1 MYNREI
7 EQRLE
12 KIRERVLKVTGVD
25 VVTEK
30 RRFQEIIYAKKI
42 FCTVAR
48 QKMATYHQIGNFL
61 RMNHASCINHTKDF
75 DYLCKF
81 DEQVKRNYLRVLGM
95 PQEGKM
101 SRDYFELSLGII

>member
-12 KIRERVLKVTGVD
+12 KIKQRVLEVTGVD
-25 VVTEK
+25 VTVEK

-48 QKMATYHQIGNFL
+48 QKKATFHQIGDFL
-61 RMNHASCINHTKDF
+61 RCNHATVINHTKDF

-81 DEQVKRNYLRVLGM
+81 DDQVKKNYLRVMGM
-95 PQEGKM
+95 PQEGRLT
-101 SRDYFELSLGII
+101 RDFFDLSLGMI